1 MLIRE
6 VRASNAEGDAL
17 VVALHP
23 ELTFVTGLL
32 PDEQV
37 ELADILASV
46 VYGRT
51 DGLGGR
57 VELGGAEMDVGVWG
71 LTVGEDLDDLDIF
84 VRRSDVSGAA
94 ERALASVNAP
104 DRMAALR
111 DAVAHA
117 QEAAAEADR
126 ELDAARQRAAEAR
139 AAVAALGPSPA
150 APPVAPA
157 PAEDPVA
164 ALRRAVAAA
173 ENALDEARRE
183 VEAAGR
189 DEVLAAEQAAAAE
202 SARVAAEQSLAEAAA
217 AEAEAVRVEEEAG
230 AAVARAA
237 VDINARPGDG
247 LAEGASPGTDI
258 DELEAAVTAARAGLA
273 DARLAHRFAGDM
285 AAARAD
291 ALEAARRALAAARR
305 DVEEA
310 EAAVTAAG
318 PQSGDDKSPDDD
330 SPDDDSPDDDNPDA
344 HGPEVRNHEE
354 PDGTE
359 QELLRAAEAAMAEAE
374 VAAAEAARAAQ
385 AVERVAALLEAAR
398 AAADSPEPVD
408 DELEALERRA
418 IEVQTELARAR
429 AEESLFA
436 GFAHTNRTPDWNE
449 GGGGRAGRGAR
460 RAANRRAPEAD
471 GPAGATVTDAELA
484 DVEAEARRATARA
497 GELRAAADAMS
508 RHAEVVGDK
517 GRDLRDRRAA
527 AAARLDELEHELA
540 ALGVP
545 VDVGPVAAA
554 LSALRN
560 IPAPADREDARRL
573 LTEVDALLT
582 SRGAMK
588 VRAAPTWLVDA
599 ARTALEEARVELARA
614 EEMAR
619 PMRVSAEVAAEF
631 ESAHAAVL
639 DAEAKADRRFGGMMA
654 RRRLEKAVADERELL
669 LKFGL
674 PSYTAFLLR
683 TMPISSDSAGARHLA
698 DARRAMADAEAVWEE
713 LHQAEY
719 PEELAALEQQEARVL
734 AEAAAV
740 LGPERM
746 GAADASSPAAT
757 LRSVRAL
764 LVETTESD
772 TDVHAATRHLSDAV
786 AALASAHEGGGPGP
800 EGLETEALVA
810 IAEERIAAEE
820 VTAARRGALAAEIE
834 ALGAEIGEL
843 DRTASIVAEAASPD
857 RTAIAAAEQEALEAE
872 AAATEAR
879 TRLEAA
885 AIAAGIAP
893 AAAAVAADAEV
904 LDAEELDAVS
914 GLSEPEDLT
923 GDRAADAGGSGG
935 TGVDWEAQA
944 DAEVEQSKREIEALE
959 AELVAIDERR
969 TVLLGAETPV
979 GDAGVR
985 PERIESLAA
994 ELAAAED
1001 DLARA
1006 RARADDAAAL
1016 AAVAIEPLEPEPE
1029 AHAEP
1034 GSAADSPNPGGAV
1047 ARHRAAA
1054 AEARA
1059 RLEAAEA
1066 AAAELE
1072 VEVGAAAD
1080 EVAVAAE
1087 AAERAELVTADAE
1100 ERLAAARTEAAA
1112 AEAALIVARQAHDQA
1127 EAAHRD
1133 AQAARRDAEAR
1144 RAAAEQELRDATGR
1158 RADAE
1163 AGCDRARARSASAE
1177 SDRDRLQAAHDEV
1190 AFELLTAEE
1199 ERAIRAD
1206 EARIAAE
1213 QAEREATERAERWHE
1228 LHAVAVAAEERAS
1241 EEETAATRRVVEARA
1256 ALDAARARL
1265 QEAEGA
1271 AAQSGASVRAAAV
1284 EEFVT
1289 ERLATARSREQYG
1302 TVPLIL
1308 LDPFDPEVL
1317 GQVASLLA
1325 GGTGGVQVVYLTE
1338 EVDVLQWAATF
1349 GPERA
1354 TVLRFGDPLPTQ
1366 G

>member
-46 VYGRT
+46 IYGRT

-84 VRRSDVSGAA
+84 VRRSDVTGAA
-94 ERALASVNAP
+94 ERALASLNAP
-104 DRMAALR
+104 DLMATLR
-111 DAVAHA
+111 EAVTRA
-117 QEAAAEADR
+117 QEAAAAADG
-126 ELDAARQRAAEAR
+126 ELDTARLKAAEAR
-139 AAVAALGPSPA
+139 AAVAALGPPPSAPTTA
-150 APPVAPA
+150 AA

-164 ALRRAVAAA
+164 GLRRAVAEA
-173 ENALDEARRE
+173 EHSLEEARRE
-183 VEAAGR
+183 LEAAGR
-189 DEVLAAEQAAAAE
+189 DEVLAAEQAAAAG
-202 SARVAAEQSLAEAAA
+202 SARVAAEQARAEAAA
-217 AEAEAVRVEEEAG
+217 AEAEAVRAEEEAG
-230 AAVARAA
+230 VAVAHAA
-237 VDINARPGDG
+237 GEISAHPADG
-247 LAEGASPGTDI
+247 RVGEGPSGTDI
-258 DELEAAVTAARAGLA
+258 DGLEAAVAAARAGLA
-273 DARLAHRFAGDM
+273 DARLAHRFAGEM

-291 ALEAARRALAAARR
+291 ALEAARRELAAATR
-305 DVEEA
+305 DLEEA
-310 EAAVTAAG
+310 EAAATARAEHET
-318 PQSGDDKSPDDD
+318 D
-330 SPDDDSPDDDNPDA
+330 SQEPRNPA
-344 HGPEVRNHEE
+344 EA
-354 PDGTE
+354 DGTD

-374 VAAAEAARAAQ
+374 LAAAEAARAAQ

-398 AAADSPEPVD
+398 AAAESVEPAATID

-418 IEVQTELARAR
+418 IDVQTELARAR

-436 GFAHTNRTPDWNE
+436 GVAHTTRAPDWNE
-449 GGGGRAGRGAR
+449 GGGGRVGRGAR
-460 RAANRRAPEAD
+460 RAANRRASDAD
-471 GPAGATVTDAELA
+471 GPPGAMVTDAALA
-484 DVEAEARRATARA
+484 EVEAEARRATARA
-497 GELRAAADAMS
+497 GELRAAVDGMS
-508 RHAEVVGDK
+508 RHAEAVGDK

-545 VDVGPVAAA
+545 VDVGPVGAA

-573 LTEVDALLT
+573 LTEVDALLA

-619 PMRVSAEVAAEF
+619 PMRVTPEVAAEF

-719 PEELAALEQQEARVL
+719 PEELAALEQEEARVL

-772 TDVHAATRHLSDAV
+772 TDLGAATRHLSDAV
-786 AALASAHEGGGPGP
+786 AALASAHDAVGPDLA
-800 EGLETEALVA
+800 GLETGALVA

-820 VTAARRGALAAEIE
+820 VTAARRAALAAEIE
-834 ALGAEIGEL
+834 ALGAEIAEL
-843 DRTASIVAEAASPD
+843 DRTASIVAEAPSPD
-857 RTAIAAAEQEALEAE
+857 ETAIAAAEQEAREAE
-872 AAATEAR
+872 AAAVEAR
-879 TRLEAA
+879 KRLETA

-904 LDAEELDAVS
+904 LDAEGLDVASDLS
-914 GLSEPEDLT
+914 GPDDPT
-923 GDRAADAGGSGG
+923 GDSAADVAGQGDA
-935 TGVDWEAQA
+935 GVDWEAQA

-959 AELVAIDERR
+959 AELAAIDERR
-969 TVLLGAETPV
+969 AVLLGTETPAEDP
-979 GDAGVR
+979 GER
-985 PERIESLAA
+985 PERIETLAA

-1006 RARADDAAAL
+1006 RARADEAAAL
-1016 AAVAIEPLEPEPE
+1016 AAAAIELLEPEPD

-1034 GSAADSPNPGGAV
+1034 DLAAVSDDPGGAV
-1047 ARHRAAA
+1047 AQHRAAA
-1054 AEARA
+1054 ATARA
-1059 RLEAAEA
+1059 RLEAAEV

-1080 EVAVAAE
+1080 EVAAAAE
-1087 AAERAELVTADAE
+1087 AAEAAELVTAEAE
-1100 ERLAAARTEAAA
+1100 DRLAAARTEAEA

-1127 EAAHRD
+1127 EAAYRD
-1133 AQAARRDAEAR
+1133 AQATRRDAEAR
-1144 RAAAEQELRDATGR
+1144 RAAAEEEVRDATR
-1158 RADAE
+1158 REAELE
-1163 AGCDRARARSASAE
+1163 AGLDRARARSASAE
-1177 SDRDRLQAAHDEV
+1177 ADRDRLQASHDDL
-1190 AFELLTAEE
+1190 ALELITAEE
-1199 ERAIRAD
+1199 ESATRAEA
-1206 EARIAAE
+1206 ARIAAE
-1213 QAEREATERAERWHE
+1213 QAEREAAERAERWHE

-1241 EEETAATRRVVEARA
+1241 EAETAATRRVVEARA

-1271 AAQSGASVRAAAV
+1271 AAQSGASVRAGAV
-1284 EEFVT
+1284 QAFVAD
-1289 ERLATARSREQYG
+1289 RLATARSKEQYG
-1302 TVPLIL
+1302 AVPLIL
-1308 LDPFDPEVL
+1308 LDPFDAEGL
-1317 GQVASLLA
+1317 SQVATLLS

-1338 EVDVLQWAATF
+1338 EVDVLQWAASF

-1354 TVLRFGDPLPTQ
+1354 TVLRFGDPLPAQ

>member
-46 VYGRT
+46 IYGRT

-94 ERALASVNAP
+94 ERAVASQNAP
-104 DRMAALR
+104 DLMAALR
-111 DAVAHA
+111 EAVTHA
-117 QEAAAEADR
+117 QEAAADADR
-126 ELDAARQRAAEAR
+126 ELDAARLRAAEAR
-139 AAVAALGPSPA
+139 AAVAALGPQPA
-150 APPVAPA
+150 GPATASAPP
-157 PAEDPVA
+157 EDPLA
-164 ALRRAVAAA
+164 GLRRAMA
-173 ENALDEARRE
+173 EAEHALEEARRE
-183 VEAAGR
+183 LEAAGR

-217 AEAEAVRVEEEAG
+217 AEAAAVRAEEEAG
-230 AAVARAA
+230 AAVAHAA
-237 VDINARPGDG
+237 EDIGAHPDGRPETGSSEPG
-247 LAEGASPGTDI
+247 LA
-258 DELEAAVTAARAGLA
+258 ELEAAVTAARAGLA
-273 DARLAHRFAGDM
+273 DARLAHRFAGEM

-291 ALEAARRALAAARR
+291 ALEAARRDLAGARR
-305 DVEEA
+305 DLDEA
-310 EAAVTAAG
+310 EAAEAAVG
-318 PQSGDDKSPDDD
+318 PRGQEAD
-330 SPDDDSPDDDNPDA
+330 SPEVGSQPEEDGPD
-344 HGPEVRNHEE
+344 
-354 PDGTE
+354 

-374 VAAAEAARAAQ
+374 LAAAEAARAAQ
-385 AVERVAALLEAAR
+385 AVERVTALLEAAR
-398 AAADSPEPVD
+398 AAAESPEPAATVEQ
-408 DELEALERRA
+408 ELEALELRA

-449 GGGGRAGRGAR
+449 RGGGRAGRGTR
-460 RAANRRAPEAD
+460 RAANRRHPAAD
-471 GPAGATVTDAELA
+471 GQPGATVTDVELA
-484 DVEAEARRATARA
+484 EVEAEARGATARA
-497 GELRAAADAMS
+497 GELRAAADAMN
-508 RHAEVVGDK
+508 RHAEAVGGK
-517 GRDLRDRRAA
+517 GRDRRDRRAA
-527 AAARLDELEHELA
+527 AEARLDELEHELA

-545 VDVGPVAAA
+545 VDVGPVGAA

-560 IPAPADREDARRL
+560 VPAPADREDARRL

-619 PMRVSAEVAAEF
+619 PMRVTPEVAAEF

-719 PEELAALEQQEARVL
+719 PEELAALEQEEARVL

-740 LGPERM
+740 LGPQRM

-772 TDVHAATRHLSDAV
+772 TDVYAATRRLSDAV
-786 AALASAHEGGGPGP
+786 AALASAHDVGGPDP
-800 EGLETEALVA
+800 EGLETGALVA

-820 VTAARRGALAAEIE
+820 VTAARRAALAAEIE
-834 ALGAEIGEL
+834 ALGAEIAEL
-843 DRTASIVAEAASPD
+843 DRTESIVAEAASPD
-857 RTAIAAAEQEALEAE
+857 EVAIEAAEQEALDAE
-872 AAATEAR
+872 AAAAEAR
-879 TRLEAA
+879 KRLEAV

-904 LDAEELDAVS
+904 LDAEEPDAVGDVS
-914 GLSEPEDLT
+914 GPEDLT
-923 GDRAADAGGSGG
+923 GDASADLAGRGAA
-935 TGVDWEAQA
+935 GVDWEAQA

-959 AELVAIDERR
+959 AELLAIDERR
-969 TVLLGAETPV
+969 TVLLGPEAPA

-985 PERIESLAA
+985 PERIETLGA

-1006 RARADDAAAL
+1006 RSRADEAAAL
-1016 AAVAIEPLEPEPE
+1016 AAAAIGRLEPEPE
-1029 AHAEP
+1029 ANPEP
-1034 GSAADSPNPGGAV
+1034 DFVAVPDDPGGAG
-1047 ARHRAAA
+1047 AQHRSAA

-1059 RLEAAEA
+1059 RLEAAEV

-1072 VEVGAAAD
+1072 VEVGAAAE
-1080 EVAVAAE
+1080 EVAAAAE
-1087 AAERAELVTADAE
+1087 AAERAELVTAEAE
-1100 ERLAAARTEAAA
+1100 ERLAAARTAVEA

-1133 AQAARRDAEAR
+1133 AQAARTDAGRRRAVAEDELREATHRTAEAD
-1144 RAAAEQELRDATGR
+1144 AAR
-1158 RADAE
+1158 
-1163 AGCDRARARSASAE
+1163 DRARARSASAE
-1177 SDRDRLQAAHDEV
+1177 VDRDRLQAAHDGLAVEV
-1190 AFELLTAEE
+1190 LTAEE
-1199 ERAIRAD
+1199 ESAIRAE
-1206 EARIAAE
+1206 EARVAAE
-1213 QAEREATERAERWHE
+1213 QAEREAAERAGRWHE
-1228 LHAVAVAAEERAS
+1228 LHAAAVATEERAS
-1241 EEETAATRRVVEARA
+1241 EEETAATRRVVEARGG
-1256 ALDAARARL
+1256 LDAARSRL
-1265 QEAEGA
+1265 HEAEGA
-1271 AAQSGASVRAAAV
+1271 AAQSGASVRAGAV
-1284 EEFVT
+1284 EAFVA

-1302 TVPLIL
+1302 AVPLIL
-1308 LDPFDPEVL
+1308 LDPFDQESL

-1354 TVLRFGDPLPTQ
+1354 TVLRFGDPMPAQ

>member
-17 VVALHP
+17 VVTLHP

-46 VYGRT
+46 IYGRT
-51 DGLGGR
+51 DGLRGR

-94 ERALASVNAP
+94 ERALASLNAP
-104 DRMAALR
+104 DLMAALR
-111 DAVAHA
+111 EAVTRA
-117 QEAAAEADR
+117 QEAAADADR
-126 ELDAARQRAAEAR
+126 ELDAARLRAAEAR
-139 AAVAALGPSPA
+139 AAVAALGPLPTGPTTA
-150 APPVAPA
+150 A

-164 ALRRAVAAA
+164 ALRRAVAEA
-173 ENALDEARRE
+173 EHSLEEARRE
-183 VEAAGR
+183 LEAAGR
-189 DEVLAAEQAAAAE
+189 DEVIAAEQAAVAE
-202 SARVAAEQSLAEAAA
+202 SARVDAERSLAEAEA
-217 AEAEAVRVEEEAG
+217 AEADAVRAEEEAG
-230 AAVARAA
+230 AAVAHAA
-237 VDINARPGDG
+237 EDIRARPGDG
-247 LAEGASPGTDI
+247 RAAEGSSGTDI
-258 DELEAAVTAARAGLA
+258 AELEAAVTAARAGLS

-291 ALEAARRALAAARR
+291 ALDAARRDLAAARR
-305 DVEEA
+305 DLEEA
-310 EAAVTAAG
+310 EAAEAAAE
-318 PQSGDDKSPDDD
+318 PQSQETEAREAGNQHEADGPD
-330 SPDDDSPDDDNPDA
+330 
-344 HGPEVRNHEE
+344 
-354 PDGTE
+354 
-359 QELLRAAEAAMAEAE
+359 QELLQAAEAAMAEAE
-374 VAAAEAARAAQ
+374 LAAAEAARAAQ
-385 AVERVAALLEAAR
+385 AVERVAALLDAAR
-398 AAADSPEPVD
+398 SAAESPEPATTVD
-408 DELEALERRA
+408 DELEALEVRA
-418 IEVQTELARAR
+418 IDVQTELARAR

-436 GFAHTNRTPDWNE
+436 GFAHTNRAPDWNE
-449 GGGGRAGRGAR
+449 GGGGRVGRGAR
-460 RAANRRAPEAD
+460 RAANRRAQEAD
-471 GPAGATVTDAELA
+471 GQPGATVTDAALA
-484 DVEAEARRATARA
+484 EVEAEARRATARA

-508 RHAEVVGDK
+508 RHAEAVGDK

-527 AAARLDELEHELA
+527 AEARLDELEHELA
-540 ALGVP
+540 TLGVP
-545 VDVGPVAAA
+545 VDIGPVGAA

-619 PMRVSAEVAAEF
+619 PMRVTPEVAAEF

-719 PEELAALEQQEARVL
+719 PEELAALEQEEARVL

-772 TDVHAATRHLSDAV
+772 TDVGAATRHLSEAV
-786 AALASAHEGGGPGP
+786 AALASAHDAVGPDP
-800 EGLETEALVA
+800 AGLETGALVA

-820 VTAARRGALAAEIE
+820 VTAARRAALAAEIE
-834 ALGAEIGEL
+834 ALGAEIAEL

-857 RTAIAAAEQEALEAE
+857 ETAIDTAEQEALEAE
-872 AAATEAR
+872 AAAAEAR
-879 TRLEAA
+879 KRLEAA

-893 AAAAVAADAEV
+893 AAAAVAADADV

-914 GLSEPEDLT
+914 DLSGPEDLT
-923 GDRAADAGGSGG
+923 GDSAADAAVRGDA
-935 TGVDWEAQA
+935 GVDWEAQA

-959 AELVAIDERR
+959 AELAAIDERR
-969 TVLLGAETPV
+969 AVLLGTETPA

-985 PERIESLAA
+985 PERIETLAA

-1006 RARADDAAAL
+1006 RARADEAAAR
-1016 AAVAIEPLEPEPE
+1016 AAAAIEPLEPEPD

-1034 GSAADSPNPGGAV
+1034 DLVAVSDDSGGAV

-1066 AAAELE
+1066 AATELE
-1072 VEVGAAAD
+1072 AEVGAAAD
-1080 EVAVAAE
+1080 EVAAAAE
-1087 AAERAELVTADAE
+1087 AAERAELVTAEAE
-1100 ERLAAARTEAAA
+1100 ERLAAARTEAEA

-1133 AQAARRDAEAR
+1133 AQGARRDAGAR
-1144 RAAAEQELRDATGR
+1144 RAAAEEELRDAAR
-1158 RADAE
+1158 RKAEAE
-1163 AGCDRARARSASAE
+1163 AGLDRARARSASAE
-1177 SDRDRLQAAHDEV
+1177 VDRDRLQASHDDL
-1190 AFELLTAEE
+1190 ALELLTAEE
-1199 ERAIRAD
+1199 ESAIRA
-1206 EARIAAE
+1206 EAARIAAE
-1213 QAEREATERAERWHE
+1213 QAEREAAERAERWHE

-1241 EEETAATRRVVEARA
+1241 EEETAATRRVVDARA

-1284 EEFVT
+1284 EAFVT
-1289 ERLATARSREQYG
+1289 ERLARARSKEQYG
-1302 TVPLIL
+1302 AVPLIL
-1308 LDPFDPEVL
+1308 LDPFDPEAL
-1317 GQVASLLA
+1317 GRVTSLLA
-1325 GGTGGVQVVYLTE
+1325 GGPGGVQVVYLTE
-1338 EVDVLQWAATF
+1338 EVGVLQWAATF

-1354 TVLRFGDPLPTQ
+1354 TVLRFGDPLPAQ